1 MLSGIRE
8 KVIGFMEN
16 DKNLSKL
23 KGDKWYEMEDKLVAL
38 CEEVSGRKDTTYE
51 SPRSITE
58 NWVGGIADE
67 DEIDGFVSAVSRLEE
82 KAFGNFIRL
91 VNGYFG
97 ALNTDG
103 EIDGLAV
110 ELEELFEGGQ
120 E

>member
-1 MLSGIRE
+1 
-8 KVIGFMEN
+8 MEN
-16 DKNLSKL
+16 DENLSKL
-23 KGDKWYEMEDKLVAL
+23 KDDKWYEMEDKLVAL

-58 NWVGGIADE
+58 NWVGGVADE
-67 DEIDGFVSAVSRLEE
+67 DEIDDFVGAVSRLKE
-82 KAFGNFIRL
+82 KAFGNIIKL
-91 VNGYFG
+91 VSDYFG
-97 ALNTDG
+97 AFNANG